1 MQYAGAIIDG
11 ASIEGKFS
19 IPIENPATGDVVGEL
34 MGAGPDTA
42 ALAVAAAKRAFAGW
56 AATDA
61 ANRAACLM
69 ACAEIIETNAEDLA
83 HLLTLEQGKPLGGL
97 GSRFELGGAAAW
109 TRHTASLTL
118 PHDIIQED
126 AETHVSVTRK
136 PLGVVVSIT
145 PWNWPLMIAIW
156 HIMPALLAGNT
167 VVIKPSPLTPLS
179 TVRLIEMLQAALPPG
194 VLNLVAGDDSLG
206 PALTAH
212 PDVAKIAFT
221 GSCATGAKVMQS
233 AAPSLKRLTLELGGN
248 DAGIVLPDANPEEI
262 AEGLFWGAFINNGQ
276 TCAALKRLFVH
287 DTIYDAVCDA
297 LVRYAAT
304 VKVGSGLDEAS
315 VLGPIQN
322 RKQLEIV
329 DRLVQAA
336 KADGAKVLT
345 GGAQQDGSGNFY
357 PITLVADARPGMALV
372 DEEQFG
378 PALPIIRYS
387 SLDDAITSANSVSV
401 GLGGSVWSADRLKAR
416 VIAQRLESGS
426 VWINRHG
433 TLRPD
438 TPFGGVKSSG
448 FGVEFGE
455 YGLAEFVSLQAIH
468 D

>member
-126 AETHVSVTRK
+126 AETHVGVTRK

-179 TVRLIEMLQAALPPG
+179 TVRLIELLQAALPPG

-212 PDVAKIAFT
+212 TDVAKIAFT

-233 AAPSLKRLTLELGGN
+233 AAPTLKRLTLELGGN
-248 DAGIVLPDANPEEI
+248 DAGIVLPDADPEGI
-262 AEGLFWGAFINNGQ
+262 AEGLAHRI
-276 TCAALKRLFVH
+276 
-287 DTIYDAVCDA
+287 
-297 LVRYAAT
+297 
-304 VKVGSGLDEAS
+304 
-315 VLGPIQN
+315 
-322 RKQLEIV
+322 
-329 DRLVQAA
+329 
-336 KADGAKVLT
+336 
-345 GGAQQDGSGNFY
+345 
-357 PITLVADARPGMALV
+357 
-372 DEEQFG
+372 
-378 PALPIIRYS
+378 
-387 SLDDAITSANSVSV
+387 
-401 GLGGSVWSADRLKAR
+401 
-416 VIAQRLESGS
+416 
-426 VWINRHG
+426 
-433 TLRPD
+433 
-438 TPFGGVKSSG
+438 
-448 FGVEFGE
+448 
-455 YGLAEFVSLQAIH
+455 GLARRGGGRRCRSNRRRHLLGKAPV
-468 D
+468 